1 MRMRMRVGMVLTGA
15 QLFLMTMPMA
25 SCALLV
31 APNVRLPHIESSRCQ
46 PVCLA
51 AVEPNEVT
59 LVLDITMPQQALM
72 ACAEKVK
79 SVSVRAAA
87 AAGVGLKLQA
97 LCTLRRMIIVA
108 ATLLISVGLR
118 ALWVSRVGSSS
129 SSTTTPTTIT
139 TTSTTPVSAKAQ
151 PLAKKSSAADQPAE
165 QGSTAALAS
174 SLLSLAEVAA
184 EGVVAAAA
192 VALTSVS
199 EISTPKEPKE
209 MSLAEQRA
217 KVLAAADAFTANDG
231 VQGAANADPR
241 ALLLELRD
249 VVGKQV
255 ELLEDM
261 DSKLKSKSSE
271 VRRLEAA
278 LEALEDSP

>member
-31 APNVRLPHIESSRCQ
+31 APNVRLPHIETSRCQ
-46 PVCLA
+46 PVYLA
-51 AVEPNEVT
+51 AVEPSEVT

-79 SVSVRAAA
+79 FVSARAAVA

-129 SSTTTPTTIT
+129 SSTTTTTT
-139 TTSTTPVSAKAQ
+139 TTSTPPMSGKSQ

-217 KVLAAADAFTANDG
+217 KVLAAADAFTAND

-271 VRRLEAA
+271 VRRLETA
-278 LEALEDSP
+278 LEALEGTP

>member
-1 MRMRMRVGMVLTGA
+1 MVHLFLLIALCPDMPGLNVGMQLLAGA
-15 QLFLMTMPMA
+15 HLLLLTMPMA

-79 SVSVRAAA
+79 SVSVRAAAA

-151 PLAKKSSAADQPAE
+151 PLAKKSSAADQPAV

-199 EISTPKEPKE
+199 EINTPKE

-249 VVGKQV
+249 V
-255 ELLEDM
+255 
-261 DSKLKSKSSE
+261 
-271 VRRLEAA
+271 RHPAA
-278 LEALEDSP
+278 VHRPPTPHLTPETDAP

>member
-31 APNVRLPHIESSRCQ
+31 APNVRLPHIETSRCQ
-46 PVCLA
+46 PVYLA
-51 AVEPNEVT
+51 AVEPSEVT

-79 SVSVRAAA
+79 FVSARAAVA

-129 SSTTTPTTIT
+129 SSTTTTTT
-139 TTSTTPVSAKAQ
+139 TTSTPPMSGKSQ

-199 EISTPKEPKE
+199 EINTPKE

-217 KVLAAADAFTANDG
+217 KVLAAADAFTAND

-271 VRRLEAA
+271 VRRLETA
-278 LEALEDSP
+278 LEALEGTP

>member
-31 APNVRLPHIESSRCQ
+31 APNVRLPHIETSRCQ
-46 PVCLA
+46 PVYLA
-51 AVEPNEVT
+51 AVEPSEVT

-79 SVSVRAAA
+79 FVSARAAVA

-129 SSTTTPTTIT
+129 SSTTTTTT
-139 TTSTTPVSAKAQ
+139 TTSTPPMSGKSQ

-199 EISTPKEPKE
+199 EINTPKE

-217 KVLAAADAFTANDG
+217 KVLAAADAFTAND